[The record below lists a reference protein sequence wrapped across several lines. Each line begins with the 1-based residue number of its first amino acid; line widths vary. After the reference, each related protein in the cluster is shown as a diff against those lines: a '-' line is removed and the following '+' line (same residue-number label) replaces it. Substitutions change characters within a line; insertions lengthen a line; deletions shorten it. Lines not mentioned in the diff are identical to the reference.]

1 MQVSSD
7 KTRQGE
13 GFRPIDSR
21 KAQPFSPSCVDCDFH
36 IRGWWFRN
44 PPKKWQPPGMYGQ
57 PVGKINGTTYQPLP
71 TNHLRQA
78 DVDGSWLRAGVRKLR
93 KREVREGG
101 CIVPRE
107 NRKKKNSAQTKTI
120 KSFFERQ
127 EVTCRKKSGG
137 KQQKSMAKI
146 VWMIFVCFRTWSSD
160 CVIFEELPLRL
171 WIATLNFVNGGLPWM
186 DVFRWLCFSSQTWKH
201 NMVICAMATMNKSAI
216 WIPFCTK

>member
-7 KTRQGE
+7 KTRPVE

-107 NRKKKNSAQTKTI
+107 NRKKRCPNKNNCHFLSARK
-120 KSFFERQ
+120 
-127 EVTCRKKSGG
+127 VCRKKSGETRKVHG
-137 KQQKSMAKI
+137 KI
-146 VWMIFVCFRTWSSD
+146 CLDDFCLFSD
-160 CVIFEELPLRL
+160 VVHWVRDFEELPLRL

-186 DVFRWLCFSSQTWKH
+186 DVFRWLFFSSQTWKH

-216 WIPFCTK
+216 WISFCTK